1 MLEEPRL
8 NLPGQGVRSHQGG
21 DSWLLDDVEW
31 GFVAF
36 CFFSIRSKKLRMAF

>member
-31 GFVAF
+31 GFVALD
-36 CFFSIRSKKLRMAF
+36 SILFLFY